1 MTGSIKLTVQD
12 YIATVV
18 MDRPPVN
25 AQNSEFRQ
33 EMIATSSSLTD
44 RDDVRV
50 AILTGVG
57 KMFSAGADMK
67 ERPDPEHPGEYGT
80 STGWRVN
87 ASTRSLNAPSR

>member
-1 MTGSIKLTVQD
+1 MQD

-33 EMIATSSSLTD
+33 ELIATFDSLTD

-50 AILTGVG
+50 AILTGTG

-67 ERPDPEHPGEYGT
+67 ERPDPDIPANTGT
-80 STGWRVN
+80 STVSRAN
-87 ASTRSLNAPSR
+87 ASTPSPNAPSR

>member
-1 MTGSIKLTVQD
+1 MSGSVKLTVQD

-33 EMIATSSSLTD
+33 ELIGTFNSLTD

-50 AILTGVG
+50 AILTGTG
-57 KMFSAGADMK
+57 RMFSAGADMK
-67 ERPDPEHPGEYGT
+67 ERPDPEHRGEYLALQPPGT
-80 STGWRVN
+80 RM
-87 ASTRSLNAPSR
+87 L

>member
-1 MTGSIKLTVQD
+1 MAEFVKLTVQD

-33 EMIATSSSLTD
+33 ELITTFDSLTD

-50 AILTGVG
+50 AILTGDLARDLQGLLNQRGPRESLVDEAD
-57 KMFSAGADMK
+57 AG
-67 ERPDPEHPGEYGT
+67 G
-80 STGWRVN
+80 
-87 ASTRSLNAPSR
+87 L

>member
-12 YIATVV
+12 YVATVV

-33 EMIATSSSLTD
+33 ELIVTFDSLTD

-50 AILTGVG
+50 AILKIGRAHV
-57 KMFSAGADMK
+57 
-67 ERPDPEHPGEYGT
+67 
-80 STGWRVN
+80 
-87 ASTRSLNAPSR
+87 

>member
-33 EMIATSSSLTD
+33 ELIAAFDSLTD
-44 RDDVRV
+44 REDVRV
-50 AILTGVG
+50 AILTG
-57 KMFSAGADMK
+57 
-67 ERPDPEHPGEYGT
+67 
-80 STGWRVN
+80 TGRC
-87 ASTRSLNAPSR
+87 SLPAPT